1 MTELQNQPRLTA
13 KDLELER
20 GERLLFRGLHFDAA
34 AGTLVR
40 LAGANG
46 TGKTSLLRLLTGLMQ
61 PDAGEVLYKGAN
73 ISKLKEDYA
82 KDLVYIGHM
91 NGVKDDL
98 SAIENVRI
106 AARMGN
112 IITTDEELVDAL
124 TRVGLQDFMDQLTG
138 ELSQGQ
144 RRRVALARLFVSKSK
159 PVWILDEP
167 FVALDVASVANLAA
181 TVAEH
186 VEAGGIVIYTTHQEC
201 DVPVDPA
208 RKMTV
213 DVSAFSP
220 RRSWAASKSE
230 EAADV

>member
-20 GERLLFRGLHFDAA
+20 GERLLFRGLHFDAP
-34 AGTLVR
+34 AGSLVR

-61 PDAGEVLYKGAN
+61 PDAGAVLYKGAD

-98 SAIENVRI
+98 SAIENVRV

-112 IITTDEELVDAL
+112 IIASDEELVDAL
-124 TRVGLQDFMDQLTG
+124 TRVGLHR
-138 ELSQGQ
+138 SAH
-144 RRRVALARLFVSKSK
+144 RRAQPRAAQTRCARSPFREQNEARVDS
-159 PVWILDEP
+159 
-167 FVALDVASVANLAA
+167 
-181 TVAEH
+181 
-186 VEAGGIVIYTTHQEC
+186 
-201 DVPVDPA
+201 
-208 RKMTV
+208 
-213 DVSAFSP
+213 
-220 RRSWAASKSE
+220 RRTFRGA
-230 EAADV
+230 